1 MSPLELD
8 EAIDYWQEQPTRII
22 LLAGRR
28 GTGKD
33 EVQDYLLAHYPHMP
47 IYRIADGPTGV
58 ANFLRIEP
66 TRAVQHALFGLNKL
80 LYPILGE
87 SAYKR
92 LVAMRL
98 DEDQPAHA
106 IVAALRTEE
115 EYKEFVVKRKGIL
128 IGLCALPKVR
138 FGRTR
143 IRAQMGSLEKND
155 EGTFT
160 FEEFMGNQEKQT
172 GEYHPIE
179 REIDLIVDRAHF
191 IIENNFD
198 KLEPFHAE
206 LANVTNKLG
215 LNSP

>member
-8 EAIDYWQEQPTRII
+8 EAISYWQEQSTKII

-33 EVQDYLLAHYPHMP
+33 EVQKYILARYPHMP
-47 IYRIADGPTGV
+47 TYRIADGPTGV

-66 TRAVQHALFGLNKL
+66 TRAVQHALFGVNKL
-80 LYPILGE
+80 LYQILGE

-92 LVAMRL
+92 LVTMRL
-98 DEDQPAHA
+98 DEDRPAHA

-115 EYKEFVVKRKGIL
+115 EYQEFVVRRRGIL
-128 IGLCALPKVR
+128 IGLSASPEVR
-138 FGRTR
+138 FERART
-143 IRAQMGSLEKND
+143 RAQMGASEKND

-160 FEEFMGNQEKQT
+160 FQEFMGDREKQT
-172 GEYHPIE
+172 GEYNPIE

-198 KLEPFHAE
+198 MLDPFHAE
-206 LANVTNKLG
+206 LAKAMSQLG
-215 LNSP
+215 LKNI